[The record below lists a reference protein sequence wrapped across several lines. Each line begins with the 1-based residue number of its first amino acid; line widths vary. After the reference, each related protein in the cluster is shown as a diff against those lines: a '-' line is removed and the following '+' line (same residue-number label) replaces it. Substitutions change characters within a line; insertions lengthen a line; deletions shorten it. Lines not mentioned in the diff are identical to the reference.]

1 MKRLLS
7 IVTCLLLAVVA
18 AHAKYVPN
26 TKWPYVYEDFT
37 KGTVYSAD
45 NQKSEGLLNI
55 HLAGNVL
62 HYVGKDGK
70 VYANDN
76 HRIARVEIGQDAYIV
91 VDNRLMQ
98 VIGQKGADVLLKL
111 ELADFSQLTQSS
123 GGAYGSSLNS
133 SASNQLSSLD
143 LGGLNR
149 PEHGMM
155 LQEKHDGREIPV
167 STVYYFA
174 IGGQCIEANK
184 GEVLKYV
191 GESRKADFTRFIK
204 EKKVKWKNEDS
215 LKTVLEY
222 LSR

>member
-7 IVTCLLLAVVA
+7 IVTCLLLVVAA

-37 KGTVYSAD
+37 QGTVYSAD

-76 HRIARVEIGQDAYIV
+76 RRIARVEIGQDAYIV

-98 VIGQKGADVLLKL
+98 VVGQKGADVLLKL
-111 ELADFSQLTQSS
+111 ELADFSQLTQGS

-174 IGGQCIEANK
+174 INGQCIEASK
-184 GEVLKYV
+184 SEVLKHV
-191 GESRKADFTRFIK
+191 GESRKADFTRFAK
-204 EKKVKWKNEDS
+204 EKKVKWKNADS
-215 LKTVLEY
+215 LKAVLEY
-222 LSR
+222 LSK

>member
-1 MKRLLS
+1 
-7 IVTCLLLAVVA
+7 
-18 AHAKYVPN
+18 
-26 TKWPYVYEDFT
+26 
-37 KGTVYSAD
+37 
-45 NQKSEGLLNI
+45 
-55 HLAGNVL
+55 
-62 HYVGKDGK
+62 
-70 VYANDN
+70 
-76 HRIARVEIGQDAYIV
+76 
-91 VDNRLMQ
+91 MQ
-98 VIGQKGADVLLKL
+98 VVSQKGADVLLKL
-111 ELADFSQLTQSS
+111 ELADFSQLTQGS

-184 GEVLKYV
+184 SEVLKYV
-191 GESRKADFTRFIK
+191 GESRKADFTRFAK
-204 EKKVKWKNEDS
+204 EKKVKWKNADS

-222 LSR
+222 LSK

>member
-1 MKRLLS
+1 MPQFTT
-7 IVTCLLLAVVA
+7 IINTINTCNGSFSVPFSVQHNWYWSFTPSFTTSRPQVV
-18 AHAKYVPN
+18 
-26 TKWPYVYEDFT
+26 
-37 KGTVYSAD
+37 S
-45 NQKSEGLLNI
+45 
-55 HLAGNVL
+55 
-62 HYVGKDGK
+62 
-70 VYANDN
+70 
-76 HRIARVEIGQDAYIV
+76 
-91 VDNRLMQ
+91 
-98 VIGQKGADVLLKL
+98 QKGADVLLKL
-111 ELADFSQLTQSS
+111 ELADFSQLTQGS

-184 GEVLKYV
+184 GEVLKYA
-191 GESRKADFTRFIK
+191 GEERKAELTRFIK

>member
-7 IVTCLLLAVVA
+7 IVTCLLLIIA
-18 AHAKYVPN
+18 AAWAKYVPN

-37 KGTVYSAD
+37 QGTVYSAD

-111 ELADFSQLTQSS
+111 ELADFSQLTQGS

-174 IGGQCIEANK
+174 IGGQCIEASKN
-184 GEVLKYV
+184 EVLKYV
-191 GESRKADFTRFIK
+191 GESRKAEFTRFVK
-204 EKKVKWKNEDS
+204 EKKVKWKNADS
-215 LKTVLEY
+215 LKAVLEY

>member
-7 IVTCLLLAVVA
+7 IVTCLLLVVAA

-37 KGTVYSAD
+37 QGTVYSAD

-76 HRIARVEIGQDAYIV
+76 RRIARVEIGPDAYIV

-98 VIGQKGADVLLKL
+98 VVSQKGADVLLKL
-111 ELADFSQLTQSS
+111 ELADFSQLTQGS

-174 IGGQCIEANK
+174 INGQCIEASK
-184 GEVLKYV
+184 SEVLKHV
-191 GESRKADFTRFIK
+191 GESRKADFTRFVK
-204 EKKVKWKNEDS
+204 EKKVKWKNADS
-215 LKTVLEY
+215 LKAVLEY

>member
-7 IVTCLLLAVVA
+7 IVTCLLLVVAA

-37 KGTVYSAD
+37 QGTVYSAD

-98 VIGQKGADVLLKL
+98 IVSQKDADVLLKL
-111 ELADFSQLTQSS
+111 ELADFSQLTQGS

-133 SASNQLSSLD
+133 SASNLLSSLD

-174 IGGQCIEANK
+174 IGGQCIEASK
-184 GEVLKYV
+184 GEVMKYA
-191 GESRKADFTRFIK
+191 GEERKAELTRFIK

>member
-7 IVTCLLLAVVA
+7 IVTCLLLVVAA

-37 KGTVYSAD
+37 QGTVYSAD

-76 HRIARVEIGQDAYIV
+76 RRIARVEIGPDAYIV

-98 VIGQKGADVLLKL
+98 VVSQKGADVLLKL
-111 ELADFSQLTQSS
+111 ELADFSQLTQGS

-167 STVYYFA
+167 NTVYYFA
-174 IGGQCIEANK
+174 INGQCIEASK
-184 GEVLKYV
+184 SEVLKHV
-191 GESRKADFTRFIK
+191 GESRKAEFTRFVK
-204 EKKVKWKNEDS
+204 EKKVKWKNADS
-215 LKTVLEY
+215 LKAVLEY

>member
-1 MKRLLS
+1 M
-7 IVTCLLLAVVA
+7 
-18 AHAKYVPN
+18 
-26 TKWPYVYEDFT
+26 
-37 KGTVYSAD
+37 
-45 NQKSEGLLNI
+45 
-55 HLAGNVL
+55 
-62 HYVGKDGK
+62 
-70 VYANDN
+70 
-76 HRIARVEIGQDAYIV
+76 
-91 VDNRLMQ
+91 
-98 VIGQKGADVLLKL
+98 LLKL
-111 ELADFSQLTQSS
+111 ELADFSQLTQGS

-133 SASNQLSSLD
+133 SASNLLSSLD

-174 IGGQCIEANK
+174 IGGQCIEASK
-184 GEVLKYV
+184 GEVMKYV
-191 GESRKADFTRFIK
+191 GESRKAELTRFIK

>member
-7 IVTCLLLAVVA
+7 IVTCLLLIVAA

-37 KGTVYSAD
+37 QGTVYSAD

-76 HRIARVEIGQDAYIV
+76 RRIARVEIGQDAYIV

-98 VIGQKGADVLLKL
+98 VVSQKGADVLLKL
-111 ELADFSQLTQSS
+111 ELADFSQLTQGS

-167 STVYYFA
+167 NTVYYFA
-174 IGGQCIEANK
+174 IGGQCIEASK
-184 GEVLKYV
+184 SEVLKHV
-191 GESRKADFTRFIK
+191 GESRKADFTRFVK
-204 EKKVKWKNEDS
+204 EKKVKWKNADS
-215 LKTVLEY
+215 LKAVLEY
-222 LSR
+222 LSK

>member
-7 IVTCLLLAVVA
+7 IVTCLLLVVAA

-37 KGTVYSAD
+37 QGTVYSAD

-98 VIGQKGADVLLKL
+98 IVSQKDADVLLKL
-111 ELADFSQLTQSS
+111 ELADFSQLTQGS

-133 SASNQLSSLD
+133 SASNLLSSLD

-174 IGGQCIEANK
+174 IGGECIEANK
-184 GEVLKYV
+184 GDVMKYA
-191 GESRKADFTRFIK
+191 GEERKAELTRFIK

>member
-7 IVTCLLLAVVA
+7 IVTCLLLVVAA

-37 KGTVYSAD
+37 QGTVYSAD

-98 VIGQKGADVLLKL
+98 IVSQKDADVLLKL
-111 ELADFSQLTQSS
+111 ELADFSQLTQGS

-184 GEVLKYV
+184 GEVMKYA
-191 GESRKADFTRFIK
+191 GEERKAELTRFIK

>member
-7 IVTCLLLAVVA
+7 IVTCLLLVVAA

-37 KGTVYSAD
+37 QGTVYSAD

-76 HRIARVEIGQDAYIV
+76 RRIARVEIGPDAYIV

-98 VIGQKGADVLLKL
+98 VVSQKGTDVLLKL
-111 ELADFSQLTQSS
+111 ELADFSQLTQGS

-174 IGGQCIEANK
+174 IGGQCIEASK
-184 GEVLKYV
+184 SEVLKHV
-191 GESRKADFTRFIK
+191 GESRKAEFTRFIK
-204 EKKVKWKNEDS
+204 EKKVKWKNADS
-215 LKTVLEY
+215 LKAVLEY

>member
-1 MKRLLS
+1 M
-7 IVTCLLLAVVA
+7 
-18 AHAKYVPN
+18 
-26 TKWPYVYEDFT
+26 
-37 KGTVYSAD
+37 
-45 NQKSEGLLNI
+45 
-55 HLAGNVL
+55 L

-98 VIGQKGADVLLKL
+98 VVSQKGADVLLKL
-111 ELADFSQLTQSS
+111 ELADFSQLTQGS

-155 LQEKHDGREIPV
+155 LQEKHDGRAIPV

-184 GEVLKYV
+184 GEVMKYA
-191 GESRKADFTRFIK
+191 GEERKAELTRFIK

>member
-7 IVTCLLLAVVA
+7 IVTCLLLIVAA

-37 KGTVYSAD
+37 QGTVYSAD

-76 HRIARVEIGQDAYIV
+76 RRIARVEIGPDAYIV

-98 VIGQKGADVLLKL
+98 VVGQKGADVLLKL
-111 ELADFSQLTQSS
+111 ELADFSQLTQGS

-184 GEVLKYV
+184 SEVLKYV
-191 GESRKADFTRFIK
+191 GESRKADFTRFAK

-215 LKTVLEY
+215 LKAVLEY
-222 LSR
+222 LSK